1 VTLSEELNRINSIFI
16 DTAPIIYYIEAHP
29 QFGPLAKEVVSAF
42 QSGNLNVY
50 SSVITLAEVL
60 PKPIE
65 RGDEKL
71 ARKFA
76 EFLKHG
82 RNLTMIEIS
91 EGAAE
96 AAGRLT
102 PLLHKDVVE
111 STACPHQKAVS
122 TFLPP
127 AQAPPQL
134 PARREGLLPR
144 REGLM
149 ARREDNFQR
158 SLLD

>member
-1 VTLSEELNRINSIFI
+1 VTLSEELVRINSIFI

-29 QFGPLAKEVVSAF
+29 QFGPLAKVVVGTF
-42 QSGNLNVY
+42 QSGDLNAY

-60 PKPIE
+60 PKPVE

-91 EGAAE
+91 ERTAE
-96 AAGRLT
+96 IAGRLRGRYSFLKT
-102 PLLHKDVVE
+102 VDAIQLAAALEVGAGAFLTNDVKLQQFNELKVIILKDY
-111 STACPHQKAVS
+111 
-122 TFLPP
+122 L
-127 AQAPPQL
+127 
-134 PARREGLLPR
+134 
-144 REGLM
+144 
-149 ARREDNFQR
+149 
-158 SLLD
+158 

>member
-1 VTLSEELNRINSIFI
+1 MTLSEELNRIRSIFI

-29 QFGPLAKEVVSAF
+29 QFGPLVKEVVNAS
-42 QSGNLNVY
+42 QSGNLNLY
-50 SSVITLAEVL
+50 SSVITLVEVL

-91 EGAAE
+91 EGTAE
-96 AAGRLT
+96 VAGRLRGRFPFLKT
-102 PLLHKDVVE
+102 VDAIQLASALEIGAEAFITNDMKLQQFNELKVLILKDY
-111 STACPHQKAVS
+111 
-122 TFLPP
+122 L
-127 AQAPPQL
+127 
-134 PARREGLLPR
+134 
-144 REGLM
+144 
-149 ARREDNFQR
+149 
-158 SLLD
+158 

>member
-1 VTLSEELNRINSIFI
+1 VTLSEELSRINSIFI

-42 QSGNLNVY
+42 QSGDLNAY

-71 ARKFA
+71 ARRFA

-91 EGAAE
+91 EATAE
-96 AAGRLT
+96 AAGKLRGHYSFLKTVDAIQLAAALDVKAGAFLT
-102 PLLHKDVVE
+102 NDAKLQQFNELRVLVLKDY
-111 STACPHQKAVS
+111 
-122 TFLPP
+122 L
-127 AQAPPQL
+127 
-134 PARREGLLPR
+134 
-144 REGLM
+144 
-149 ARREDNFQR
+149 
-158 SLLD
+158 